1 MLPKAAV
8 SAETT
13 SKNLSLK
20 NLTFED
26 FGKVARVIDGDSLI
40 CESGL
45 RVKLAN
51 ILAPDGAPKQTQRF
65 AKQSSQALE
74 AFVSGRQIGLYYEGP
89 TRDRYDRAMA
99 QVFTLRPDGTA
110 DQWLQQELIELGAAR
125 VRSYAKSAWQTDVL
139 LKAESVAREAGRGL
153 WQSSHYAV
161 RTPAPNILAQDV
173 DSFQIVEG
181 LVISTAQVR
190 GQTYL
195 NFGSDYRTDFTV
207 SIARKYRKS
216 FEQAGFDLLALEGA
230 RVRVRG
236 WVELYNGPVM
246 WLDHPEA
253 LENLTT
259 VVT

>member
-1 MLPKAAV
+1 V
-8 SAETT
+8 
-13 SKNLSLK
+13 
-20 NLTFED
+20 D
-26 FGKVARVIDGDSLI
+26 F
-40 CESGL
+40 
-45 RVKLAN
+45 
-51 ILAPDGAPKQTQRF
+51 
-65 AKQSSQALE
+65 
-74 AFVSGRQIGLYYEGP
+74 
-89 TRDRYDRAMA
+89 
-99 QVFTLRPDGTA
+99 
-110 DQWLQQELIELGAAR
+110 
-125 VRSYAKSAWQTDVL
+125 
-139 LKAESVAREAGRGL
+139 
-153 WQSSHYAV
+153 
-161 RTPAPNILAQDV
+161 V

-253 LENLTT
+253 LENLTP

>member
-1 MLPKAAV
+1 VACNPSYLNRRLFTAGIIGAALLPKAAV

-153 WQSSHYAV
+153 C
-161 RTPAPNILAQDV
+161 R
-173 DSFQIVEG
+173 
-181 LVISTAQVR
+181 
-190 GQTYL
+190 
-195 NFGSDYRTDFTV
+195 
-207 SIARKYRKS
+207 
-216 FEQAGFDLLALEGA
+216 
-230 RVRVRG
+230 
-236 WVELYNGPVM
+236 
-246 WLDHPEA
+246 
-253 LENLTT
+253 
-259 VVT
+259 